1 MTAELSSAK
10 KNFKED
16 DDTLLM
22 YSTRILLKK
31 DGITCLYSKAF
42 LLTFK
47 ITSSNA
53 EVERRCPATL
63 ITSSSRAK
71 M

>member
-10 KNFKED
+10 KISKD
-16 DDTLLM
+16 DNTLLM

-71 M
+71 I